1 MLFVNYFKPFLEQ
14 TYLIQPSTYGME
26 YAEKNESVL
35 MVPGTIEQ
43 MTDDM
48 LAQDERDFIDA
59 NGY

>member
-1 MLFVNYFKPFLEQ
+1 
-14 TYLIQPSTYGME
+14 
-26 YAEKNESVL
+26 
-35 MVPGTIEQ
+35 VPGTVEQ